1 MVMGAGS
8 GPVCAAPERLAPL
21 WRRAVARTHR
31 EGMAHTAAYHEGP
44 SVALRLVTAAW
55 DDGAAGDRRVWG
67 GGQRGSPCH
76 HPGRQRDRHDAAVQC
91 GSLNLSSFVAA

>member
-8 GPVCAAPERLAPL
+8 VPVCSAPERLAPL

-55 DDGAAGDRRVWG
+55 DDGAARRCVSA
-67 GGQRGSPCH
+67 RC
-76 HPGRQRDRHDAAVQC
+76 DARRR
-91 GSLNLSSFVAA
+91 LRN

>member
-8 GPVCAAPERLAPL
+8 VPVCSAPERLAPL

-55 DDGAAGDRRVWG
+55 GMFGMRAYVRSDINTFMSRAILCRLERE
-67 GGQRGSPCH
+67 
-76 HPGRQRDRHDAAVQC
+76 
-91 GSLNLSSFVAA
+91 